1 MMAAL
6 VEATGRKR
14 PFLVGLLLGLSG
26 LSQLP
31 AFLAFPLFLYLLLQD
46 RCDHWEWREVARSRD
61 VIRSVLFFAGGL
73 SVMAALM
80 LLYNYARFGT
90 IIDLG
95 YAHPQYLNEPW
106 FAKGR
111 FNISYVPRHI
121 QAIFYLGPNLDEN
134 RFPFFKPSEFG
145 MALFMVTPAFLYL
158 FTARVR
164 RLEVAAAVAM
174 VLVMIPHLLHGTTGW
189 TQFGYRYSMDYLP
202 MLAILTASGMR
213 YRIETRK
220 WLVIGLSVV
229 IAVWGPLYF
238 FHTRL
243 EDMLSIQW
251 NL

>member
-1 MMAAL
+1 M
-6 VEATGRKR
+6 
-14 PFLVGLLLGLSG
+14 
-26 LSQLP
+26 
-31 AFLAFPLFLYLLLQD
+31 
-46 RCDHWEWREVARSRD
+46 
-61 VIRSVLFFAGGL
+61 
-73 SVMAALM
+73 
-80 LLYNYARFGT
+80 
-90 IIDLG
+90 
-95 YAHPQYLNEPW
+95 NEPW

-111 FNISYVPRHI
+111 FDISYVPRRI

-174 VLVMIPHLLHGTTGW
+174 GLVMIPHLLHGTTGW

-202 MLAILTASGMR
+202 MLAVLTASGMR
-213 YRIETRK
+213 YRIETRRK
-220 WLVIGLSVV
+220 WLIIGLSVV